1 MDASWTRRWL
11 PRGLYGRAALI
22 LLLPIAAIQLLVTV
36 AFLQRH
42 FEDVTLQMTRSL
54 IPTLRHIAAEVEGA
68 PTPRAAR
75 GRLAV
80 LGPALEVEATLAPG
94 GVVEAERAF
103 YDLTSLVVAR
113 ALREALPPPLG
124 PVGPIDFG
132 VQQRRVVFDVGTRH
146 GPLRLDFD
154 RRRVSASN
162 PHQLLVL
169 MVVAGMALGAIAAAF
184 LRAQLR
190 PVRRLAEA
198 AEAFGKGR
206 VLRFRPSGATELR
219 RAGRAFL
226 DMRRRIERASAQR
239 TLMLSGVSHDLR
251 TPLTRMRLGL
261 AMIEDPAAED
271 LVRDVDEMERMIETF
286 LDFARDEATEAMRP
300 VDPAALLEEVVGRAR
315 RGGGAVEPGEVVAR
329 APVPMR
335 AEAVAR
341 AVGNLLANAL
351 RHGTR
356 ARASVVVTD
365 AACRFTVEDDGP
377 GIPEGRRERAMRP
390 FERLEASRN
399 QDAGAGVGLGLAIA
413 GDVARGHGG
422 ALRLG
427 ASEALGGLRADLVLA
442 R

>member
-1 MDASWTRRWL
+1 MAGGGFRRWL

-22 LLLPIAAIQLLVTV
+22 LLLPIAAIQLVVTV
-36 AFLQRH
+36 VFVQSH
-42 FEDVTLQMTRSL
+42 FEDVTRQMTRSL
-54 IPTLRHIAAEVEGA
+54 APMLLYLVAEVEAA
-68 PTPRAAR
+68 PDEVAARSRLADLAPRLDVEARLDPAAPVTPYRAAYDLS
-75 GRLAV
+75 GRVVA
-80 LGPALEVEATLAPG
+80 ATLREEMG
-94 GVVEAERAF
+94 G
-103 YDLTSLVVAR
+103 
-113 ALREALPPPLG
+113 
-124 PVGPIDFG
+124 VGPIDFG
-132 VQQRRVVFDVGTRH
+132 PRQRRVVFDVETRH
-146 GPLRLDFD
+146 GPLRVDFS

-169 MVVAGMALGAIAAAF
+169 MVAAGLVLGLVSTFF

-206 VLRFRPSGATELR
+206 MVPYRPRGAVEVR
-219 RAGRAFL
+219 QAGQAFL

-261 AMIEDPAAED
+261 AMIDDPGAAD
-271 LVRDVDEMERMIETF
+271 MVRDVEEMERMIDAF
-286 LDFARDEATEAMRP
+286 LDFARDGATEAVRR
-300 VDPAALLEEVVGRAR
+300 VDAGALLGEVVEKAR
-315 RGGGAVEPGEVVAR
+315 RGGHAVETGEVVAGV
-329 APVPMR
+329 VPMR
-335 AEAVAR
+335 PEAVAR

-356 ARASVVVTD
+356 ARASVVVSD

-377 GIPEGRRERAMRP
+377 GIPSELREQATRP
-390 FERLEASRN
+390 FARLEPSRN

-413 GDVARGHGG
+413 TDVARRHGG